1 MLAVKQPHVGAS
13 VPCQHSATIGTRSL
27 ARSAAKAD
35 PMVDRAEDAHVL
47 FGMVPAAIRP
57 EPGQS
62 EWFEPAGLGR
72 TARGLHRDRTTVNTT
87 TLSPASILALSAT
100 EARSLTGRQLD
111 SMFKQ
116 RLQLELGTKWLMT
129 KQECF
134 YRPERPAY
142 AMGAAPNAGDS
153 KGGPSAAGESSA
165 DIALLMV
172 DNRPPMP
179 YYVPGTSLRSPDGW
193 GEPRLKLH
201 AGWSPSSLTAA
212 STFQMTVA
220 INHMYTQLHG
230 YRFYLEN
237 PCPARHIGVK
247 EAAWR
252 QSLDAESLR
261 RRPWSQDMEDYL
273 NSEEVCHGLPANH
286 RLGPFPPRGPP
297 WMKLSAL
304 RYVLRRHAFVAFMDS
319 DAYVTEIW
327 HPLWPL
333 LNATG
338 LTRGKWIAAAEEYPP
353 QKLRK
358 DRRAGLA
365 NSGLLL
371 LAGVPTA
378 GAAILQM
385 MEEWIWP
392 LVRRCDRTNPTI
404 PPEQRLGC
412 NPAYFFSWPYEQ
424 NALTTSIFA
433 RYPDRFTLLRSG
445 CPLNSPFGAFF
456 RHLVGGTPAISV
468 YNDELRPAWATLAL
482 QCTLGIVLGALH
494 PQSGALRVT
503 PCTPNEPTLLLDAR
517 GCTALHS
524 QEDTVPVQPELID
537 RVRAPD
543 WTSCCAL
550 CNELRECSAWSH
562 DEDQPAGLMNCR
574 LIRSFAS
581 TQRAL
586 GQQLGRKPLS
596 APGDPHSQHIS
607 HETFEVPAV
616 VLPLAPTQR
625 VRSRRG
631 VQAYRVPRRH

>member
-1 MLAVKQPHVGAS
+1 
-13 VPCQHSATIGTRSL
+13 
-27 ARSAAKAD
+27 
-35 PMVDRAEDAHVL
+35 MVDRAEDAHVL

-87 TLSPASILALSAT
+87 TLSPASILALSTT

-111 SMFKQ
+111 SIFKQ

-201 AGWSPSSLTAA
+201 AGWSPSSLTPAN
-212 STFQMTVA
+212 TFQMTVA

-261 RRPWSQDMEDYL
+261 RKPWSQDMEDYL
-273 NSEEVCHGLPANH
+273 NSEEVCHGLPADH

-456 RHLVGGTPAISV
+456 RHLVGGTPAVSV
-468 YNDELRPAWATLAL
+468 YNDELRPAWAMLAL

-524 QEDTVPVQPELID
+524 QEDTVPVQPELIA

-586 GQQLGRKPLS
+586 GQRLGRKPLW
-596 APGDPHSQHIS
+596 APGDPQSQHIS
-607 HETFEVPAV
+607 HETYEVPAV

-631 VQAYRVPRRH
+631 VQALEVAHGTVRSGMY

>member
-1 MLAVKQPHVGAS
+1 
-13 VPCQHSATIGTRSL
+13 
-27 ARSAAKAD
+27 
-35 PMVDRAEDAHVL
+35 MVDRAEAAHAM
-47 FGMVPAAIRP
+47 FDMVPAAIRP

-62 EWFEPAGLGR
+62 AWFEPANLGR
-72 TARGLHRDRTTVNTT
+72 AARGLHRDLTTVNTT
-87 TLSPASILALSAT
+87 LLPASILALSAT

-116 RLQLELGTKWLMT
+116 KLQLELGTKWLMA

-142 AMGAAPNAGDS
+142 AMAEHAVPANAGDS
-153 KGGPSAAGESSA
+153 KAGPSAAGGTSAGPSAAGGTSA

-179 YYVPGTSLRSPDGW
+179 YYVPGTNLRSPDGW

-201 AGWSPSSLTAA
+201 AGWSPSSLTLA

-220 INHMYTQLHG
+220 INHMYTLLHG
-230 YRFYLEN
+230 YHFYLEN
-237 PCPARHIGVK
+237 PCPTRHIGVK

-261 RRPWSQDMEDYL
+261 RRPWSQEMEAYL
-273 NSEEVCHGLPANH
+273 NSEEVCHGLPATH

-297 WMKLSAL
+297 WMKLTAL
-304 RYVLRRHAFVAFMDS
+304 RYVLRRHAFVAYMDS
-319 DAYVTEIW
+319 DCYVTEIW

-338 LTRGKWIAAAEEYPP
+338 LAGGKWIAAAEEYPP

-365 NSGLLL
+365 NSGMLL

-392 LVRRCDRTNPTI
+392 LVHRCDRTNPTV
-404 PPEQRLGC
+404 PPSQRLGC
-412 NPAYFFSWPYEQ
+412 NPAYMFSWPYEQ

-433 RYPDRFTLLRSG
+433 RYPDRFTLLRPG

-456 RHLVGGTPAISV
+456 RHLVGGTPAVSV
-468 YNDELRPAWATLAL
+468 YNDELRPAWAMLAL

-503 PCTPNEPTLLLDAR
+503 SCTPNEPTLLLDAR
-517 GCTALHS
+517 GCTAAHL
-524 QEDTVPVQPELID
+524 QKDTMPVQPELIA

-543 WTSCCAL
+543 WFSCCAL

-562 DEDQPAGLMNCR
+562 DQDQPAGLINCR
-574 LIRSFAS
+574 LMSSFAG
-581 TQRAL
+581 TQQAL
-586 GQQLGRKPLS
+586 GQRLGCKHLS
-596 APGDPHSQHIS
+596 APGEPQSQHIS
-607 HETFEVPAV
+607 HETYEVPAV
-616 VLPLAPTQR
+616 VLPLAPIER
-625 VRSRRG
+625 VRSRRSPG
-631 VQAYRVPRRH
+631 LGGSGDHDF